1 MKRKTTTKKKLIDD
15 PKTESSEIF
24 ASEYSNGTYVSI
36 RAEDGTLVGV
46 ISDRELQAAL
56 RTVLSVP
63 EIQVGIAGGIVRHNI
78 R

>member
-24 ASEYSNGTYVSI
+24 VSARSNGPFVSI
-36 RAEDGTLVGV
+36 RALDGRLVGV

-56 RTVLSVP
+56 RTVLAVP

>member
-15 PKTESSEIF
+15 PMTQSPEVF
-24 ASEYSNGTYVSI
+24 ASENSNDPFVSI
-36 RAEDGTLVGV
+36 RAEDGRLVGV

-56 RTVLSVP
+56 RKVLSVP

>member
-1 MKRKTTTKKKLIDD
+1 MDRKTTTKKKLIDD
-15 PKTESSEIF
+15 LKTESFETL
-24 ASEYSNGTYVSI
+24 ASECSNGQFVSI
-36 RAEDGTLVGV
+36 RTEDGRLVGV

-63 EIQVGIAGGIVRHNI
+63 EIQVGVAGGIVRHDI